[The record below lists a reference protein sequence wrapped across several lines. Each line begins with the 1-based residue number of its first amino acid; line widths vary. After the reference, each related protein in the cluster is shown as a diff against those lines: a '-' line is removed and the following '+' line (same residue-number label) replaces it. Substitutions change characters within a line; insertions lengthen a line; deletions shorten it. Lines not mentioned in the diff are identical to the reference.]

1 VQASTDILESLEQ
14 YGVRLGLE
22 TTHRL
27 LAVLGHPE
35 RQFPAVLIAGTNGK
49 GSTAAFLASMGS
61 AAGYRTGLY
70 TSPHLEQVEE
80 RIRIDG
86 RAISKQEL
94 SSSLGHLV
102 TVAEPALGHLPTY
115 FEALTAVA
123 FSHFAAHEVD
133 LAILEVGMGG
143 RLDATNATEPV
154 LSLITEIGLEHRR
167 YLGEN
172 LDSIAREKAGIL
184 RTGKPA
190 VAWVERPEAME
201 AIQEVAAAVE
211 ADLRLGPEIV
221 TLEIVEDRGWD
232 GQLIQLETQQD
243 RYRLSLLLGGHHQAK
258 NAALAVLGAE
268 ILAQRG
274 WEGLSRD
281 AIVAGAGG
289 GRWPGRLE
297 RVDLSDGKSV
307 LLDVAHN
314 PDGAAALS
322 RFLSQRELTYDLLFG
337 VLADKDVGEILPV
350 LAEGARRVILTSPDS
365 HRALPPEEIER
376 LLPTGRVAVV
386 PAAAPALDRALAG
399 DHELLVVCG
408 SIYLV
413 GEVRGLLRHRF
424 GAPPPA
430 VSDLTRGRRR
440 VESARTESR
449 SGGGPRT

>member
-1 VQASTDILESLEQ
+1 MQSGTDILKSLEQ

-27 LAVLGHPE
+27 LAAQGHPE

-49 GSTAAFLASMGS
+49 GSTAAFLASMGTC
-61 AAGYRTGLY
+61 AGYRTGLY
-70 TSPHLEQVEE
+70 TSPHLEEVEE

-86 RAISKQEL
+86 HAISKEEL

-102 TVAEPALGHLPTY
+102 TVAERALGHLPTY

-123 FSHFAAHEVD
+123 FSHFAAQEVD

-154 LSLITEIGLEHRR
+154 LSLITEIGLEHRQH
-167 YLGEN
+167 LGEN

-190 VAWVERPEAME
+190 VAWVERPESKR

-211 ADLRLGPEIV
+211 ADLRLGPE
-221 TLEIVEDRGWD
+221 TTRLEIVEDRGWD
-232 GQLIQLETQQD
+232 GQQVHLQTAED
-243 RYRLSLLLGGHHQAK
+243 RYRLSLLLGGHHQAN

-274 WEGLSRD
+274 WGRLSRD
-281 AIVAGAGG
+281 AIVAGAAGS
-289 GRWPGRLE
+289 RWPGRLE
-297 RVDLSDGKSV
+297 RVDLPGGRSV

-314 PDGAAALS
+314 PDGAAALA
-322 RFLSQRELTYDLLFG
+322 RFLSRRELTYDLLFG

-376 LLPTGRVAVV
+376 LVPTDRVVV
-386 PAAAPALDRALAG
+386 ESAAAPALDRALAG
-399 DHELLVVCG
+399 DDELLVVCG

-430 VSDLTRGRRR
+430 VSDLGVSHQRA
-440 VESARTESR
+440 S
-449 SGGGPRT
+449 

>member
-1 VQASTDILESLEQ
+1 VQASTDILQGLEQ

-27 LAVLGHPE
+27 LAALGHPE
-35 RQFPAVLIAGTNGK
+35 RRFPAVLIAGTNGK
-49 GSTAAFLASMGS
+49 GSTAAFLASMGTH
-61 AAGYRTGLY
+61 AGYRTGLY
-70 TSPHLEQVEE
+70 TSPHLEEVEE

-86 RAISKQEL
+86 RAISQEEL
-94 SSSLGHLV
+94 SSSLGNLV
-102 TVAEPALGHLPTY
+102 TTAEQALGHLPTY

-123 FSHFAAHEVD
+123 FGHFAAQEVD

-143 RLDATNATEPV
+143 RLDATNAIEPE

-167 YLGEN
+167 HLGEN

-190 VAWVERPEAME
+190 VAWVERPDAVR
-201 AIQEVAAAVE
+201 AIREVAAAVE
-211 ADLRLGPEIV
+211 ADLRLGPE
-221 TLEIVEDRGWD
+221 TAGLEIVENRGWD
-232 GQLIQLETQQD
+232 GQRVHLETPEQE
-243 RYRLSLLLGGHHQAK
+243 YRLSLLLGGQHQAK
-258 NAALAVLGAE
+258 NSALAVLGAE
-268 ILAQRG
+268 ILARRG
-274 WEGLSRD
+274 WGRFNRD

-289 GRWPGRLE
+289 SRWPGRLE
-297 RVDLSDGKSV
+297 RVDLPDGKTV

-314 PDGAAALS
+314 PDGAESLS
-322 RFLSQRELTYDLLFG
+322 RFLSRRELTYDLLFG

-365 HRALPPEEIER
+365 HRALPPEEIEK
-376 LLPTGRVAVV
+376 LLPTGRVVVV

-399 DHELLVVCG
+399 DQELLVVCG

-413 GEVRGLLRHRF
+413 GEVRGLLRYRF

-430 VSDLTRGRRR
+430 VGDLRDPHQRA
-440 VESARTESR
+440 S
-449 SGGGPRT
+449 